1 MFDLAKPDLEY
12 YRYAEQQWN
21 VSESA
26 KDCNKTVEAWRHGLY
41 HGAQKLLLATDFLSL
56 NNPDHAVALSS
67 SAIAKL
73 KQQETDN
80 LSSDYLLEPT
90 PEIFLSSPRLRS
102 AFGHRTITIDA
113 PPLMQKVETIPLA
126 LLLGPA
132 LTMGLTAVVM
142 AAVAIINLMNGTSD
156 MLTSAPT
163 LVMSFSMLCGTL
175 LWPLLTKHSEKKR
188 RAEMEAER
196 PKEIPGISERSA

>member
-1 MFDLAKPDLEY
+1 
-12 YRYAEQQWN
+12 
-21 VSESA
+21 
-26 KDCNKTVEAWRHGLY
+26 
-41 HGAQKLLLATDFLSL
+41 
-56 NNPDHAVALSS
+56 
-67 SAIAKL
+67 
-73 KQQETDN
+73 
-80 LSSDYLLEPT
+80 
-90 PEIFLSSPRLRS
+90 
-102 AFGHRTITIDA
+102 
-113 PPLMQKVETIPLA
+113 MQKVETIPLA

-196 PKEIPGISERSA
+196 QKKYREYLNGVRDEIYKVGEEQKNILLENCPSIAECADWIIHRKSRLWERVLGQDDFLSLRLGCGNVALDADIKFPDKRFP

>member
-1 MFDLAKPDLEY
+1 
-12 YRYAEQQWN
+12 
-21 VSESA
+21 
-26 KDCNKTVEAWRHGLY
+26 
-41 HGAQKLLLATDFLSL
+41 
-56 NNPDHAVALSS
+56 
-67 SAIAKL
+67 
-73 KQQETDN
+73 
-80 LSSDYLLEPT
+80 
-90 PEIFLSSPRLRS
+90 
-102 AFGHRTITIDA
+102 
-113 PPLMQKVETIPLA
+113 MQKVETIPLA

-196 PKEIPGISERSA
+196 QKKYREYLNGVRDEIYKVGEEQKNTCLRIVQALRSARTGSSIVKVVFGNVFWGKMIF